1 MPERG
6 GPLVEA
12 PALPTIFRPLRR
24 VDELREAFALR
35 YEIYAREG
43 WIAPEYRSPATGLEL
58 DGCDG
63 SSLHFGLFQPRPSDQ
78 LLGYVRLIGLRAE
91 PVGTA
96 LTRAILE
103 TEDDATLRHAYAATY
118 AQGLPVFASLPVDAF
133 RRELAAERLTC
144 VELSRLIVR
153 EELRGHGFST
163 RLVEGALAAAAAR
176 GIHAV
181 LLGCGLPRVPM
192 FQQLGFELVPTPIF
206 NYARIDRPSRAL
218 WRRVDGRGS
227 ETGGRS

>member
-1 MPERG
+1 MPERV

-12 PALPTIFRPLRR
+12 PAAPTIFRPLRR

-43 WIAPEYRSPATGLEL
+43 WIAPEYRSAATGLEL

-63 SSLHFGLFQPRPSDQ
+63 NSLHFGLFQPRPSDQ
-78 LLGYVRLIGLRAE
+78 LVGYVRLIGLKAE

-103 TEDDATLRHAYAATY
+103 TEDDPILRHAWAATY
-118 AQGLPVFASLPVDAF
+118 PQGLPVFASLPVEAF
-133 RRELAAERLTC
+133 RQRLVAEPATC

-153 EELRGHGFST
+153 EEQRGHGFAT
-163 RLVEGALAAAAAR
+163 RLVDGALAAAAAR
-176 GIHAV
+176 GIQVV

-192 FQQLGFELVPTPIF
+192 FQALGFELVPTPVF
-206 NYARIDRPSRAL
+206 NYPRIDRPSRVL
-218 WRRVDGRGS
+218 WRRVDGRRS